1 MIKGLTTSL
10 PFHVLMTPSVC
21 LKIWDPEP
29 IPIISGNGQKK
40 INRSL
45 GQNYQYF
52 YPLKKKLG
60 VTDHQGDP
68 QVLGCFASDIMM

>member
-10 PFHVLMTPSVC
+10 PLHVLVTLSVC

-52 YPLKKKLG
+52 YPLKKKAG
-60 VTDHQGDP
+60 RDRSP
-68 QVLGCFASDIMM
+68 R